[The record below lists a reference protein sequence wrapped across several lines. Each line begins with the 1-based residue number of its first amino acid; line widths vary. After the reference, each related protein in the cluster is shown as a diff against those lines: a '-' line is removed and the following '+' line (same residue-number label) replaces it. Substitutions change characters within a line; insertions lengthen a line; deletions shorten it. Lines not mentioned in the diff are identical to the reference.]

1 MGRRREVQQQAGY
14 YQPPVQP
21 AGAPVYYYPNQ
32 APGMVNPAAYAAEAE
47 QRAREYW
54 ELSRSRLRTLKIIGI
69 LLIAAVALTVLFA
82 LGVIRPA
89 RFGDGAVV
97 TEFKL
102 KDIGELATE
111 AASLSI
117 VQPVEVSRKVGVELP
132 GSKSRY
138 DLTFALVVKA
148 GLDFDQVVLQ
158 VDGSKHEIKVKMPAI
173 RILSPEAYLSA
184 RTGGENPFSQLTP
197 EEIEE
202 ARKKV
207 IEKAET
213 VAYERG
219 TLIAARENAEKLIS
233 GLLAGGYDLNDYK
246 IAYEWP

>member
-1 MGRRREVQQQAGY
+1 MF
-14 YQPPVQP
+14 
-21 AGAPVYYYPNQ
+21 GAPREDQPYR
-32 APGMVNPAAYAAEAE
+32 PGPTGGRFRRYC
-47 QRAREYW
+47 QRHAFRPGI
-54 ELSRSRLRTLKIIGI
+54 LRTVIVLA
-69 LLIAAVALTVLFA
+69 LLALLA
-82 LGVIRPA
+82 LGY
-89 RFGDGAVV
+89 FGVRTLNVSSKV
-97 TEFKL
+97 TAFNL

-158 VDGSKHEIKVKMPAI
+158 VDGSKHEIRVRMPDV
-173 RILSPEAYLSA
+173 RILSSEAYLSA